1 MKPLKDLAGQTV
13 VYGLP
18 SIVGRLL
25 NYLLVPL
32 YTYTFKP
39 ADYGVVN
46 LLYAYVSFL
55 NIVLTYGMETSL
67 FNFSRLK
74 DDKQKVFSTIF
85 TSVTITSVIFFLVI
99 SMFRGGIAQLIKVP
113 EHPEYVLWIASI
125 LSADAI
131 SAIAF
136 AKLRERNKARKF
148 ATIKSVNI
156 VLNILLNVF
165 FIWLCPKIMKHP
177 DSAIYGF
184 INNVYNPHI
193 GIGYI
198 FISNLAASVITLAIL
213 SPDLFKAGI
222 HFDKELWRKMM
233 PYALPLLVAGLA
245 GQVNDTMD
253 RILLTWLLPGK
264 TGMEQTGIYGA
275 CYKIS
280 IILMLFIQ
288 AYRYAAEP
296 YFFANAKDPDFKKN
310 YALITKYFII
320 GCLII
325 FLVTMLNISWIQRYI
340 GQSYRVGLKVVPI
353 LLIANMCLG
362 IFFNLSMWYKLTH
375 KTIYG
380 LYLTIIGATIT
391 IVLNIIWIPTIGYMG
406 CAWATLICYA
416 TCMILS
422 YLWSIKHFPVKFE
435 LLRIFGY
442 FALSL
447 TLYFLSN
454 YINFSS
460 RMLQLVINNILIL
473 LFIAIVLMIEKPKL
487 NLLKKTT
494 VS

>member
-1 MKPLKDLAGQTV
+1 M
-13 VYGLP
+13 YGLP

-39 ADYGVVN
+39 ADYGIVS
-46 LLYAYVSFL
+46 LLYAYVSFF
-55 NIVLTYGMETSL
+55 NILLTYGMETSL
-67 FNFSRLK
+67 FNFSRLRE
-74 DDKQKVFSTIF
+74 DKENVFSTIF
-85 TSVTITSVIFFLVI
+85 TSVTVSSAVFLSVIFLL
-99 SMFRGGIAQLIKVP
+99 RDNIATLIQVP
-113 EHPEYVLWIASI
+113 EHPEYVIWIGGI
-125 LSADAI
+125 LAADAVA
-131 SAIAF
+131 AIAF

-148 ATIKSVNI
+148 AVLKSVNI
-156 VLNILLNVF
+156 ALNIVLNVF
-165 FIWLCPKIMKHP
+165 FIVVCPWIMKHT
-177 DSAIYGF
+177 DNMFYGV
-184 INNVYNPHI
+184 INSIYNPGI

-198 FISNLAASVITLAIL
+198 FISNLAASVITLVIL
-213 SPDLFKAGI
+213 APDLFKAGI

-233 PYALPLLVAGLA
+233 PYALPLMVAGVA
-245 GQVNDTMD
+245 GMVNETMD
-253 RILLTWLLPGK
+253 RILLTWLLPEQIGRQ
-264 TGMEQTGIYGA
+264 QTGIYGA

-280 IILMLFIQ
+280 IILTMFIQ

-296 YFFANAKDPDFKKN
+296 FFFANAKDPDFKKN
-310 YALITKYFII
+310 YATITKYFIVV
-320 GCLII
+320 CLVI
-325 FLVTMLNISWIQRYI
+325 FLVTMLNISWIQYFI
-340 GQSYRVGLKVVPI
+340 GAKYRVGLKVVPI
-353 LLIANMCLG
+353 LLLANLCLG
-362 IFFNLSMWYKLTH
+362 VFYNLSIWYKLVH

-380 LYLTIIGATIT
+380 SYVTIIGATIT

-447 TLYFLSN
+447 TLYFLST
-454 YINFSS
+454 YITFSS
-460 RMLQLVINNILIL
+460 RMLQLAVNNGLIVM
-473 LFIAIVLMIEKPKL
+473 FVAIVLIIEKPKL
-487 NLLKKTT
+487 NLLNKT